1 MDIHIDYARRV
12 ERMREAMKSRGIDLF
27 LATRGKSVNYIA
39 GAFVP
44 WRSVLLASQDGYLA
58 LHTLLMD
65 AERVKDDSWMDNV
78 VPCAPLP
85 GAELW
90 EVTVRKIRELGLER
104 CTIGVELGHSPRMI
118 AGYLFATEY
127 EYLKEQ
133 LPEARFVNALDL
145 MDEVTYVKEPEE
157 IKLMRQAAAIADAAQ
172 EKICESLYVGISE
185 LEIAGIGELEMRRRG
200 SEFHWPVTGS
210 SEIASGHRS
219 WYAVGGCTPPTDKL
233 VQRGESL
240 LVDMHPT
247 YKQYYSDL
255 SHNYI
260 LGKPSLEQQ
269 KLADAYL
276 AACETL
282 VASLKAGSTIGD
294 VFKKVSDELS
304 RSNYRRYT
312 LPGFGHGLGV
322 VGHEWHPPI
331 IDSDEVRDLVLEQDV
346 VEVAAMV
353 INVPGVGGMRLECP
367 VRVTASGAGR
377 CSPPPRWSSPF
388 SIDRPLI

>member
-1 MDIHIDYARRV
+1 MDIHIDYAGRV
-12 ERMREAMKSRGIDLF
+12 EKLREGMRSRGIDLF

-44 WRSVLLASQDGYLA
+44 WRSVLLASRDGYLA

-65 AERVKDDSWMDNV
+65 AERVRDDSWMENV

-85 GAELW
+85 GAELF
-90 EVTVRKIRELGLER
+90 EVAVRKIRELGLER
-104 CTIGVELGHSPRMI
+104 ATIGVELGHSPRMI

-127 EYLKEQ
+127 QYLREQ
-133 LPEARFVNALDL
+133 LPDARFVNALDL
-145 MDEVTYVKEPEE
+145 MDEVTFVKEPGE

-172 EKICESLYVGISE
+172 EKIRESLHVGISE

-210 SEIASGHRS
+210 SEIASGYRT
-219 WYAVGGCTPPTDKL
+219 WYAAGGCTPPTDKL

-260 LGKPSLEQQ
+260 LGKPSLEQR

-276 AACETL
+276 AACDTL
-282 VASLKAGSTIGD
+282 IASLKAGSTIGD
-294 VFKKVSDELS
+294 VFKKVSDEVS
-304 RSNYRRYT
+304 RSDYRRYT

-322 VGHEWHPPI
+322 VGHEWYPPI
-331 IDSDEVRDLVLEQDV
+331 IDSDEVRDLVLQEDV

-367 VRVTASGAGR
+367 VRVTASGGEMLTAT
-377 CSPPPRWSSPF
+377 
-388 SIDRPLI
+388 PLELTVLDG

>member
-1 MDIHIDYARRV
+1 MDIYIDYPGRV
-12 ERMREAMKSRGIDLF
+12 AKLQEGMEARGIDLF

-44 WRSVLLASQDGYLA
+44 WRSVLLASREGYLA

-65 AERVKDDSWMDNV
+65 AERVRDDSWMENV
-78 VPCAPLP
+78 VSCAPLA
-85 GAELW
+85 GVELW
-90 EVTVRKIRELGLER
+90 EVTVRQIRELGLER
-104 CTIGVELGHSPRMI
+104 ATIGVELGHSPRMI

-145 MDEVTYVKEPEE
+145 MDEVTFVKEPGE

-172 EKICESLYVGISE
+172 EKVRESLYVGINE
-185 LEIAGIGELEMRRRG
+185 LEIAGIGELEMRLRG

-210 SEIASGHRS
+210 SEIASGYRS
-219 WYAVGGCTPPTDKL
+219 WYPLGGCTPPTDKL

-260 LGKPSLEQQ
+260 LAEPAPSP
-269 KLADAYL
+269 A
-276 AACETL
+276 
-282 VASLKAGSTIGD
+282 
-294 VFKKVSDELS
+294 
-304 RSNYRRYT
+304 
-312 LPGFGHGLGV
+312 
-322 VGHEWHPPI
+322 
-331 IDSDEVRDLVLEQDV
+331 
-346 VEVAAMV
+346 
-353 INVPGVGGMRLECP
+353 
-367 VRVTASGAGR
+367 
-377 CSPPPRWSSPF
+377 
-388 SIDRPLI
+388 

>member
-1 MDIHIDYARRV
+1 MDIHIDYSRRAARL
-12 ERMREAMKSRGIDLF
+12 REGMESRGIDVF
-27 LATRGKSVNYIA
+27 LATRGKSVNYLA

-44 WRSVLLASQDGYLA
+44 WRSVLLASREGYLA

-65 AERVKDDSWMDNV
+65 AERIQDDSWMENV

-104 CTIGVELGHSPRMI
+104 ATIGVELGHSPRVI

-127 EYLKEQ
+127 DYLREQ

-145 MDEVTYVKEPEE
+145 MDELTFVKEPGEL
-157 IKLMRQAAAIADAAQ
+157 KLMRQAAAIADAAQ
-172 EKICESLYVGISE
+172 EKIRESLHVGISE

-210 SEIASGHRS
+210 SEIASGYRT
-219 WYAVGGCTPPTDKL
+219 WYALGGCTPPTDKL

-247 YKQYYSDL
+247 YKQYTSDL
-255 SHNYI
+255 SHNYV
-260 LGKPSLEQQ
+260 LGKPSIEQR
-269 KLADAYL
+269 KLADAYVN
-276 AACETL
+276 ACETL
-282 VASLKAGSTIGD
+282 IASLKAGSTIGE
-294 VFKKVSDELS
+294 VFKRVSDELS
-304 RSNYRRYT
+304 RSDYRRYT

-331 IDSDEVRDLVLEQDV
+331 IDSDEFRDLVLQEDV
-346 VEVAAMV
+346 VEVAALV

-367 VRVTASGAGR
+367 VRVTPSGGETLTAT
-377 CSPPPRWSSPF
+377 
-388 SIDRPLI
+388 PLQLSVVDP

>member
-1 MDIHIDYARRV
+1 MDIHINYAGRV
-12 ERMREAMKSRGIDLF
+12 EKMREAMKSRGIDLF

-44 WRSVLLASQDGYLA
+44 WRSVLLASQDGDLA
-58 LHTLLMD
+58 LYTLLMD
-65 AERVKDDSWMDNV
+65 AERVKDDSWMENV

-90 EVTVRKIRELGLER
+90 ERTVKDIRELGFER
-104 CTIGVELGHSPRMI
+104 ATIGVELGHSPRVI

-145 MDEVTYVKEPEE
+145 MDEVTFVKEPGE

-172 EKICESLYVGISE
+172 EKVCESLYVGINE

-210 SEIASGHRS
+210 SEIASGYRS

-260 LGKPSLEQQ
+260 LGKPSPEQQ

-276 AACETL
+276 VACETL

-304 RSNYRRYT
+304 RSDYRRYT

-322 VGHEWHPPI
+322 VGHEWYPPI
-331 IDSDEVRDLVLEQDV
+331 IDSDEVRDLVLQEDV

-367 VRVTASGAGR
+367 VRVTAAGGEMLTTT
-377 CSPPPRWSSPF
+377 
-388 SIDRPLI
+388 PLELTVLDL

>member
-12 ERMREAMKSRGIDLF
+12 EKMREAMKSRGIDVF
-27 LATRGKSVNYIA
+27 LGTRGKSINYIA

-44 WRSVLLASQDGYLA
+44 WRSVLLATQEGYLA

-65 AERVKDDSWMDNV
+65 AERVKDDSWMEDV

-90 EVTVRKIRELGLER
+90 ERTVQKIRELGLER
-104 CTIGVELGHSPRMI
+104 ATIGVELGHSPRVI

-127 EYLKEQ
+127 EYLQEQ
-133 LPEARFVNALDL
+133 LPDARFVNVLDL
-145 MDEVTYVKEPEE
+145 MDEVTFVKEPAE

-172 EKICESLYVGISE
+172 EKICESLYVGINE

-210 SEIASGHRS
+210 SEIASGYRT
-219 WYAVGGCTPPTDKL
+219 WYGVGGCTPPTDKL

-260 LGKPSLEQQ
+260 LGKPSPEQE

-282 VASLKAGSTIGD
+282 VSSLKAGSTIGD
-294 VFKKVSDELS
+294 VFKRVSDELS
-304 RSNYRRYT
+304 RLDYRRYT

-331 IDSDEVRDLVLEQDV
+331 IDSDEVRDLVLQEDV

-367 VRVTASGAGR
+367 VRVTASGGEMLTTT
-377 CSPPPRWSSPF
+377 
-388 SIDRPLI
+388 PLELTVLDL

>member
-1 MDIHIDYARRV
+1 
-12 ERMREAMKSRGIDLF
+12 
-27 LATRGKSVNYIA
+27 
-39 GAFVP
+39 
-44 WRSVLLASQDGYLA
+44 
-58 LHTLLMD
+58 
-65 AERVKDDSWMDNV
+65 
-78 VPCAPLP
+78 
-85 GAELW
+85 
-90 EVTVRKIRELGLER
+90 
-104 CTIGVELGHSPRMI
+104 
-118 AGYLFATEY
+118 
-127 EYLKEQ
+127 
-133 LPEARFVNALDL
+133 
-145 MDEVTYVKEPEE
+145 
-157 IKLMRQAAAIADAAQ
+157 MRQAAAIADAAQ

-210 SEIASGHRS
+210 SEIASGYRS

-260 LGKPSLEQQ
+260 LGTPSLEQQ

-304 RSNYRRYT
+304 NSDYRRYT

-331 IDSDEVRDLVLEQDV
+331 IDSDEVRDLVLQEDV

-367 VRVTASGAGR
+367 VRVTPSGGEMLTTT
-377 CSPPPRWSSPF
+377 
-388 SIDRPLI
+388 PLELTVLDV